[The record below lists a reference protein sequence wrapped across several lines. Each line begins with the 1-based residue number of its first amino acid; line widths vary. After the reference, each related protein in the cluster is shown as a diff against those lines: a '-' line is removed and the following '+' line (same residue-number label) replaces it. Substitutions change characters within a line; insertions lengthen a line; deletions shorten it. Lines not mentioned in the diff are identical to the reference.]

1 MIMKPHRAS
10 VMNPFHCFL
19 LLGAMLLVLPRTHEV
34 LAQSSSRP
42 QGFVDLERLG
52 DLDAF
57 FDEDPVVEVNVEG
70 GLMKLVAAAS
80 RSEDPELAD
89 LLLGLSGVY
98 VRGYVL
104 EPNSLNDFDQRA
116 SRMGERLVDD
126 GWVVVVRFREVDEVV
141 HMYVRM
147 SGDNVDGMV
156 VMSVEPGQQQAM
168 FVNIV
173 GNIDPEQIGRI
184 GQKFRIPG
192 MDRQ

>member
-1 MIMKPHRAS
+1 MIMKLQRES
-10 VMNPFHCFL
+10 VMNPFRYFL
-19 LLGAMLLVLPRTHEV
+19 FVVVPLLVWSSANEAT
-34 LAQSSSRP
+34 AQSSSRP
-42 QGFVDLERLG
+42 SGFVNLEELG

-57 FDEDPVVEVNVEG
+57 FDEAPVVEVNVEG

-89 LLLGLSGVY
+89 LLLRLSGVY

-104 EPNSLNDFDQRA
+104 EPNSLNDFDKRA
-116 SRMGERLVDD
+116 SRMGERLIDD

-173 GNIDPEQIGRI
+173 GDIDPEQIGRI

-192 MDRQ
+192 MDGQ

>member
-1 MIMKPHRAS
+1 MKPQRAS
-10 VMNPFHCFL
+10 EMNPFRCFL
-19 LLGAMLLVLPRTHEV
+19 LLVSLLLVLPGAHEV
-34 LAQSSSRP
+34 LAQSSSRTS
-42 QGFVDLERLG
+42 GFVDLERLG

-89 LLLGLSGVY
+89 LLLRLSGVY

-116 SRMGERLVDD
+116 SRMGERLIDD

-147 SGDNVDGMV
+147 SGENVDGMV

-173 GNIDPEQIGRI
+173 GDIDPEQIGRI

>member
-1 MIMKPHRAS
+1 MIMKLQRES
-10 VMNPFHCFL
+10 VMNPFRYFL
-19 LLGAMLLVLPRTHEV
+19 FVVVMLLVWSSANEAT
-34 LAQSSSRP
+34 AQSSSRP
-42 QGFVDLERLG
+42 SGFVNLEELG

-57 FDEDPVVEVNVEG
+57 FDEAPVVEVNVEG

-89 LLLGLSGVY
+89 LLLRLSGVY

-104 EPNSLNDFDQRA
+104 EPNSLNDFDKRA
-116 SRMGERLVDD
+116 SRMGERLIDD
-126 GWVVVVRFREVDEVV
+126 GWVVVVRFREVDEGV

-173 GNIDPEQIGRI
+173 GDIDPEQIGRI

-192 MDRQ
+192 MDGQ